1 MSRVR
6 RLRGEAGF
14 TLPEL
19 LTTMWI
25 AGVVMLAAFGLVD
38 FVMKR
43 TAEAEQRVEAT
54 QRGRTGMDMITRQL
68 RSQVCLNATTPPIVD
83 GTADSVTFYTD
94 LGSST
99 ASTVPERHTLTFVQP
114 DPTKTGWITETVEKP
129 NATTPVTWKPA
140 TTRTLLIGIVRD
152 TTPGGTTVPIFQYWG
167 FNNLTPPTLSTAFT
181 TFPLKTAGVN
191 GKVAKIQIAFR
202 SVTRNRTRGVVS
214 FGIADDVYSRV
225 VNPNPPEPAPANYTP
240 LPACS

>member
-1 MSRVR
+1 VSPVH
-6 RLRGEAGF
+6 RLRGEGGF

-19 LTTMWI
+19 LTTLWI

-54 QRGRTGMDMITRQL
+54 QRGRTGMDLVTRQL
-68 RSQVCLNATTPPIVD
+68 RSQVCLSSTVTPIVD

-114 DPTKTGWITETVEKP
+114 DPTKTGWMTETVEKP
-129 NATTPVTWKPA
+129 KPTSPVTWQTG
-140 TTRTLLIGIVRD
+140 TTRTLLTGITRD
-152 TTPGGTTVPIFQYWG
+152 LKPNGTTIPIFQYYG
-167 FNNLTPPTLSTAFT
+167 FNNATPPTLSTQFAV
-181 TFPLKTAGVN
+181 PLKANGVN
-191 GKVAKIQIAFR
+191 GKVAKISIAFR
-202 SVTRNRTRGVVS
+202 STTRNKTRSEVS
-214 FGIADDVYSRV
+214 FGIADDVYARV